1 MKIFFFRF
9 NKRGPRLLP
18 GGGKLKKQF
27 KRITGHY
34 RYHTLLAAGIFFL
47 AVFYC
52 LAVLS
57 PVAAQGS
64 AHDIVVT
71 IPSMATA
78 GQVGKILKE
87 SDLVRSHLAF
97 SLYARWKGL
106 DSRIKAGEYGLN
118 NGLSTPQ
125 VLMELVNGHV
135 DVQSFT
141 VPEGFTTAQVADLL
155 AAKGLISKE
164 KFYAVV
170 AGEDL
175 PYPFIQDLP
184 EGDKRLEGYLF
195 PDTYQMMRGDSEGSV
210 VNMMLKRFEIE
221 MDDLDYP
228 AQAEMAGVTLHQ
240 AVTIASL
247 VEREARIDEE
257 RPVIAGVIY
266 NRMDRSM
273 PLQLCA
279 TVQYALGVNKPELY
293 YKDLEI
299 DSPYNTYLIQG
310 LPPGPIAMPG
320 RTSLLAA
327 VHPARTDYLY
337 YVVKPDGAHA
347 FATTLEEHEANIER
361 YRQ

>member
-9 NKRGPRLLP
+9 NTRGSRLLP
-18 GGGKLKKQF
+18 GDGKLKKRF
-27 KRITGHY
+27 KRITGRY
-34 RYHTLLAAGIFFL
+34 RYHILSMASICFL

-52 LAVLS
+52 LTVLS

-87 SDLVRSHLAF
+87 SDLVRSSLAF
-97 SLYARWKGL
+97 GLYARWKGL
-106 DSRIKAGEYGLN
+106 DSSIKAGEYGLN
-118 NGLSTPQ
+118 NGLSTPE

-155 AAKGLISKE
+155 VAKGLISSE

-170 AGEDL
+170 AGENL
-175 PYPFIQDLP
+175 SYSFTRDLP
-184 EGDKRLEGYLF
+184 EGDRRLEGYLF
-195 PDTYQMMRGDSEGSV
+195 PDTYQVTSGDSEISII
-210 VNMMLKRFEIE
+210 NMMLERFEKE
-221 MDDLDYP
+221 MNDLDYP
-228 AQAEMAGVTLHQ
+228 ALAEMAGVTLHQ

-266 NRMDRSM
+266 NRMNRSM

-327 VHPARTDYLY
+327 VHPARIDYLY
-337 YVVKPDGAHA
+337 YVAKPDGAHA
-347 FATTLEEHEANIER
+347 FATTLEEHEANKER
-361 YRQ
+361 YQQ